1 MPGKN
6 LTRREALAR
15 SGHIT
20 VRSYAIDID
29 VRDALTSPTF
39 RTITKITFVSEGEK
53 ETFVDAIASAVH
65 SITLNG
71 ESLNPE
77 DVFADSRISLTFCR
91 LFSTDVR
98 LFSDWFLWHRLGHAE
113 LPRARGPPD

>member
-71 ESLNPE
+71 ESLNPK
-77 DVFADSRISLTFCR
+77 DVFADSRISLTNLLANNTLIVEADF
-91 LFSTDVR
+91 
-98 LFSDWFLWHRLGHAE
+98 A
-113 LPRARGPPD
+113 